1 VKFIDW
7 AKIFALSFFCISG
20 VSSAQTDYPKKPIT
34 IIVPYAVGGG
44 ADQVARLIGQQ
55 LSLRLKQSVVIEN
68 RGGGSNTIGMN
79 FVAKSAADGYT
90 LGLATPTFLMTP
102 SIIKNQPYDPLGD
115 FIGVAIFTDAPLVL
129 AVNPKLP
136 VKSVKELIEYGKS
149 HPNEL
154 NWASGGTASTQG
166 LAGVLFGMTAGIQ
179 TTQVQ
184 YKGSSQGLNDLLG
197 GSVQFMFN
205 PMPSIIQHERSGK
218 LRILGVAGTSKM
230 TKYPEFPLISDALPG
245 YHASGWFGLV
255 APKGTPVAILDL
267 LHKEVNEIVKD
278 QTIRDRLIEEGL
290 EPKSISRDA
299 FNKMLQSDFV
309 KYQKILATQ
318 NIVKE

>member
-1 VKFIDW
+1 MI
-7 AKIFALSFFCISG
+7 IFSRKKLIALSLVLIS
-20 VSSAQTDYPKKPIT
+20 SWSMAQTDYPKKPIT

-44 ADQVARLIGQQ
+44 ADQVARLLGQQ

-79 FVAKSAADGYT
+79 AVAKAAPDGYT

-102 SIIKNQPYDPLGD
+102 SIIKNHPYDPLGD
-115 FIGVAIFTDAPLVL
+115 FTGIGVFADAPLVL
-129 AVNPKLP
+129 AVNSKLP
-136 VKSVKELIEYGKS
+136 VKSVKDLIEYGKAR
-149 HPNEL
+149 PNEL

-166 LAGVLFGMTAGIQ
+166 LAGLLFSMTAGIQ

-205 PMPSIIQHERSGK
+205 PMPSIIQHERSGRI
-218 LRILGVAGTSKM
+218 RILGVAGTHRM
-230 TKYPEFPLISDALPG
+230 TKYPEFPLISDTLPG
-245 YHASGWFGLV
+245 FQASGWFGFV
-255 APKGTPVAILDL
+255 APKGTPPAILDL
-267 LHKEVNEIVKD
+267 LNKEFNEIVKD
-278 QTIRDRLIEEGL
+278 PAIRDRLIDDGL
-290 EPKSISRDA
+290 EPKNITREA
-299 FNKMLQSDFV
+299 FNKSLQSEFA

>member
-1 VKFIDW
+1 VKVFLRAQFI
-7 AKIFALSFFCISG
+7 ALSLVLF
-20 VSSAQTDYPKKPIT
+20 SSWAIAQTDYPKKSIT

-79 FVAKSAADGYT
+79 FVAKAAADGYT

-102 SIIKNQPYDPLGD
+102 SIIKNHPYDPLGD
-115 FIGVAIFTDAPLVL
+115 FTGIGVFADAPLVL

-218 LRILGVAGTSKM
+218 LRILGVAGTQKM
-230 TKYPEFPLISDALPG
+230 TKYPEFPLISDGLPG
-245 YHASGWFGLV
+245 YHASGWFGFV
-255 APKGTPVAILDL
+255 APKGTPTAILDL
-267 LHKEVNEIVKD
+267 LNKEINEIVKEPSM
-278 QTIRDRLIEEGL
+278 REKLIEEGL
-290 EPKSISRDA
+290 EPKNITRDV
-299 FNKMLQSDFV
+299 FNKSMQVEFA

-318 NIVKE
+318 NIIKE

>member
-1 VKFIDW
+1 VKNFPW
-7 AKIFALSFFCISG
+7 AKMFACLLYFIF
-20 VSSAQTDYPKKPIT
+20 SSANAQVDYPKKPIT

-44 ADQVARLIGQQ
+44 ADQVARLMGQQ

-79 FVAKSAADGYT
+79 FVAKSAPDGYV

-102 SIIKNQPYDPLGD
+102 SIIKNHPYDPLTD
-115 FIGVAIFTDAPLVL
+115 FTGVAIFSDAPLVL

-136 VKSVKELIEYGKS
+136 VKNVKELIDYGKA

-218 LRILGVAGTSKM
+218 LRILGVAGSQKM
-230 TKYPEFPLISDALPG
+230 TKYPEFALIQDAIPG
-245 YHASGWFGLV
+245 FRASGWFGFV
-255 APKGTPVAILDL
+255 APKGTPTAVLDL

-278 QTIRDRLIEEGL
+278 PTIRERLIEEGL
-290 EPKSISRDA
+290 EPKSISREA
-299 FNKMLQSDFV
+299 FNKDMQSEFA
-309 KYQKILATQ
+309 KYQKILSTQ

>member
-1 VKFIDW
+1 MNYLARIKVLFVLL
-7 AKIFALSFFCISG
+7 IFSNC
-20 VSSAQTDYPKKPIT
+20 VVAQVDYPKKSIT

-55 LSLRLKQSVVIEN
+55 LSLRLKQPVVIEN

-79 FVAKSAADGYT
+79 FVSKAAPDGYT

-102 SIIKNQPYDPLGD
+102 SLIKNHPYDPMGD
-115 FIGVAIFTDAPLVL
+115 FTGVAIFTDAPLVL
-129 AVNPKLP
+129 AVNSKLP

-149 HPNEL
+149 HPNQL

-230 TKYPEFPLISDALPG
+230 SKYPEFPLISDSLPG
-245 YHASGWFGLV
+245 YQASGWFAFV
-255 APKGTPVAILDL
+255 APKGTPVSVLDL
-267 LHKEVNEIVKD
+267 LNKEINEIVKD
-278 QTIRDRLIEEGL
+278 SAIRDRLIEDGL
-290 EPKSISRDA
+290 EPKTLSRDA
-299 FNKMLQSDFV
+299 FNKLLQSEFV

-318 NIVKE
+318 NIIKE

>member
-1 VKFIDW
+1 VNYLVRIKTFFLIL
-7 AKIFALSFFCISG
+7 IFSG
-20 VSSAQTDYPKKPIT
+20 SVVAQVDYPKKTIT

-79 FVAKSAADGYT
+79 FVSKAAPDGYT

-102 SIIKNQPYDPLGD
+102 SLIKNHPYDPMAD
-115 FIGVAIFTDAPLVL
+115 FTGVAIFTDAPLVL
-129 AVNPKLP
+129 AVNSKLP

-149 HPNEL
+149 HPNQL

-230 TKYPEFPLISDALPG
+230 SKYPEFPLISDALPG
-245 YHASGWFGLV
+245 YQASGWFAFV
-255 APKGTPVAILDL
+255 APKGTPVPVLDL
-267 LHKEVNEIVKD
+267 LNKEINEIVKD
-278 QTIRDRLIEEGL
+278 PAIRDRLIDEGL
-290 EPKSISRDA
+290 EPKAISRDA
-299 FNKMLQSDFV
+299 FNKLLQSEFV
-309 KYQKILATQ
+309 KYQKILSTQ
-318 NIVKE
+318 NIIKE